1 MKKIKIIWLFALIAL
16 AFSSCHKDINE
27 FIPDKEGQNF
37 KSSLFGSVVDE
48 AGQPVEN
55 AIIRYG
61 ANTKMTDKN
70 GIYQFKNV
78 DVNSKHNLITISKQG
93 YFEGSRVFTTDRST
107 TITIRNILLEKS
119 FDKSFESTTAASLK
133 KGAVT
138 LDFPADAIA
147 MASITPLIQVQ

>member
-1 MKKIKIIWLFALIAL
+1 MNYQKKQSFRPNTKFKQMKKINIIWLFALIAL

-107 TITIRNILLEKS
+107 TITIRNILLEN
-119 FDKSFESTTAASLK
+119 L
-133 KGAVT
+133 
-138 LDFPADAIA
+138 LIN
-147 MASITPLIQVQ
+147 PLRVLRLLL